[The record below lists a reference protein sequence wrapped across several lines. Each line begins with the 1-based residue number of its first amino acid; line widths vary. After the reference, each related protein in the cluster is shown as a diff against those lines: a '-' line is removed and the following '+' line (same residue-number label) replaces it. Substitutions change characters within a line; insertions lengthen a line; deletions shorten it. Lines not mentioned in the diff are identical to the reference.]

1 MDLEAVS
8 PREHD
13 MASET
18 PEQELARVEAEERTL
33 VLDSFEND
41 EAIELGLSLLEKARE
56 RALPV
61 AIDVERCGQRLFHVA
76 LPGSAPDNAA
86 WIERKKRL
94 VCRTFRSSYS
104 TGLRLR
110 VQQRTLAE
118 SMFLDE
124 KDYAP
129 HGGCVPV
136 VVKGVG
142 FVGTVTVSGL
152 PQRDDHQL
160 VVEALK
166 EHLAERKAG

>member
-1 MDLEAVS
+1 MAEPLE
-8 PREHD
+8 H
-13 MASET
+13 
-18 PEQELARVEAEERTL
+18 ELKRVEAEEREL
-33 VLDSFEND
+33 VLDSFDND
-41 EAIELGLSLLEKARE
+41 DALTLGLALVEKARA
-56 RALPV
+56 RKLPV
-61 AIDVERCGQRLFHVA
+61 AIDVERCGQRLFHAA

-94 VCRTFRSSYS
+94 VNRTFHSSYS

-118 SMFLDE
+118 SLYLDE
-124 KDYAP
+124 AEYAP

-136 VVKGVG
+136 VVRGVG

-152 PQRDDHQL
+152 PQREDHEL

-166 EHLAERKAG
+166 EHLAGRKAG